1 MINFL
6 KRIQDI
12 STNSNVIFSIIIIV
26 AVTYLY
32 VMTTPS
38 IEIDTVL
45 SIDKIAHIAIFYFVG
60 LWFFLITKQD
70 YSLILMILLCLYA
83 LTMEFLQMNLSYR
96 SFEWF
101 DWVADVI
108 GLLLSFFHL
117 SKKL

>member
-26 AVTYLY
+26 AVTYLH

-60 LWFFLITKQD
+60 LWFFLITKD

>member
-12 STNSNVIFSIIIIV
+12 STTSNVIFSIIIIV
-26 AVTYLY
+26 AVTYLH

-38 IEIDTVL
+38 IDTVL
-45 SIDKIAHIAIFYFVG
+45 LIGKIAHIAIFYFVG
-60 LWFFLITKQD
+60 LWFFLIAKQD

>member
-26 AVTYLY
+26 TVTYSH
-32 VMTTPS
+32 VMTPPS
-38 IEIDTVL
+38 IDTVL

-60 LWFFLITKQD
+60 LWFFLITRQD

-96 SFEWF
+96 SFDWF